1 MPLCKVRSKVTGV
14 TYERRQVGIRNA
26 RRKASW
32 PVMTYKGVTEDVLQ
46 WWCFYL
52 TPFLRH
58 QRSWCR
64 TGRGGGCLG
73 EGAKKKRQAARGKV
87 EATFWARL
95 HHSTS
100 TPTSDFLSCFQ
111 SHPLLSNLCVGHFF
125 SPTVHTLPPLNFPR
139 MTMALMSV
147 LDQEIFY

>member
-1 MPLCKVRSKVTGV
+1 MCKCCLPLCKVRSKVTGV

-73 EGAKKKRQAARGKV
+73 EGAKKKDRQQEGR
-87 EATFWARL
+87 WRL
-95 HHSTS
+95 HFGLDCITPHLLQPLIFSLAFNLIHFSQIFVLAISFLQPS
-100 TPTSDFLSCFQ
+100 TPY
-111 SHPLLSNLCVGHFF
+111 LLLI
-125 SPTVHTLPPLNFPR
+125 SP
-139 MTMALMSV
+139 
-147 LDQEIFY
+147 E